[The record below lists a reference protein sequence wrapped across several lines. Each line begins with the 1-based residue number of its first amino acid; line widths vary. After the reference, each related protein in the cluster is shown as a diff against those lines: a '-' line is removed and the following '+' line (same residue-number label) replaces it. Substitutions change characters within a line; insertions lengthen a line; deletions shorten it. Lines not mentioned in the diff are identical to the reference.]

1 MDVDSLAGDVD
12 SVAGGLSL
20 LEPLLERVLADSVPQ
35 LHGWLRVFGKF
46 VDRTE
51 PVRGLRERCSNNILF
66 LGGECGGLRTSSRRH
81 YVKVTSQLT

>member
-35 LHGWLRVFGKF
+35 LHGWLRVFGK
-46 VDRTE
+46 
-51 PVRGLRERCSNNILF
+51 
-66 LGGECGGLRTSSRRH
+66 
-81 YVKVTSQLT
+81 